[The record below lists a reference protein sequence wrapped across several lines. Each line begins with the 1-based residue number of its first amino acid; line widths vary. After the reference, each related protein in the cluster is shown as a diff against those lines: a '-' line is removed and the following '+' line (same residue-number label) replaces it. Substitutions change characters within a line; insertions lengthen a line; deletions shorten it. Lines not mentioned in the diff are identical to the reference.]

1 MLTNRPL
8 GRTIAASY
16 LGPAEVT
23 AVDLHDLTVRI
34 GPEHEVD
41 ARLALAYPYQPVPGD
56 LVLAIG
62 HDDDYY
68 VIGILRGSGKTEL
81 AFQGD
86 VALRAVGGRLDI
98 HADDGV
104 QVSGPEV
111 EIRTG
116 RLRMI
121 AESMVEKVDRAYQR
135 VRELLTCRVGRMHT
149 VVDDSSIAKAKR
161 TTILSDENVTINGKQ
176 INLG

>member
-1 MLTNRPL
+1 MLTTRPL
-8 GRTIAASY
+8 GRTVAASY

-41 ARLALAYPYQPVPGD
+41 ARLALAFPYEPVQGD

-62 HDDDYY
+62 HDDYYY
-68 VIGILRGSGKTEL
+68 VIGVLQGSGRTEL

-86 VALRAVGGRLDI
+86 VALRAVGGRLDL

-104 QVSGPEV
+104 QVCSPEV

-116 RLRMI
+116 RLRVI
-121 AESMVEKVDRAYQR
+121 AESLVEKVNRSYQR

-149 VVDDSSIAKAKR
+149 VVDDSSISKARR

>member
-1 MLTNRPL
+1 MLNTRPL
-8 GRTIAASY
+8 ERTMTASY

-34 GPEHEVD
+34 GPEREVD
-41 ARLALAYPYQPVPGD
+41 ARLALAYPYRPVPGD

-68 VIGILRGSGKTEL
+68 VIGVLQGSGGTEL
-81 AFQGD
+81 AFHGD
-86 VALRAVGGRLDI
+86 VALRAVGGRLDLR
-98 HADDGV
+98 ADNGV
-104 QVSGPEV
+104 QVVGPEV

-116 RLRMI
+116 RLRV
-121 AESMVEKVDRAYQR
+121 AADSLVEKVNRAYR
-135 VRELLTCRVGRMHT
+135 HVRDLMTCRFGREHT
-149 VVDDSSIAKAKR
+149 VVDDTSISKARR

-176 INLG
+176 VNLG

>member
-8 GRTIAASY
+8 ERTIAASY

-86 VALRAVGGRLDI
+86 VALRAVGGRL
-98 HADDGV
+98 V
-104 QVSGPEV
+104 GPFGGRDEQALLRLC
-111 EIRTG
+111 RTG
-116 RLRMI
+116 RASFGREVI
-121 AESMVEKVDRAYQR
+121 GRCRFVD
-135 VRELLTCRVGRMHT
+135 LVGAHGW
-149 VVDDSSIAKAKR
+149 AA
-161 TTILSDENVTINGKQ
+161 
-176 INLG
+176 

>member
-1 MLTNRPL
+1 ML
-8 GRTIAASY
+8 RTERLERTTTDY

-56 LVLAIG
+56 LVLTIG
-62 HDDDYY
+62 QGDDYY
-68 VIGILRGSGKTEL
+68 VIGVLRGSGRTEL
-81 AFQGD
+81 AFEGD

-98 HADDGV
+98 HADQGV
-104 QVSGPEV
+104 QVCGPEV

-116 RLRMI
+116 RLRI
-121 AESMVEKVDRAYQR
+121 TAESLVEKVNRAYQH
-135 VRELLTCRVGRMHT
+135 VRELLTCRAGRMHT
-149 VVDDSSIAKAKR
+149 VVDDSSIAKARR
-161 TTILSDENVTINGKQ
+161 TTILSDENATINGKQ